1 VYIRSA
7 SLNSHNYLKNT
18 AKLLTKKI
26 RLSAKMKFVKSAL
39 SVAKETGKAV
49 IVVVNKVTKLCPF
62 SIQLPLLLVHQ
73 RNSEEVT

>member
-1 VYIRSA
+1 
-7 SLNSHNYLKNT
+7 
-18 AKLLTKKI
+18 
-26 RLSAKMKFVKSAL
+26 MKFVKSAL